1 MGPKCF
7 AIARAQETDE
17 MEQGSLLIVAMA
29 EKCRETIRRSQA
41 PVLALPAALR
51 PKHLLW
57 MCERIQEHA
66 ENWPPAKLHRWI
78 GFLQAGII
86 ANRMLTLDDAKAL
99 FDTAKNCFGE
109 SGDDRDLVDHLNAQ
123 SAFEFEIGGQG

>member
-1 MGPKCF
+1 
-7 AIARAQETDE
+7 
-17 MEQGSLLIVAMA
+17 MEPGSLLIVAMA
-29 EKCRETIRRSQA
+29 EKCREIIGRSQE

-66 ENWPPAKLHRWI
+66 EKWPLSKLHRWI

-86 ANRMLTLDDAKAL
+86 ANRMLTFDDAKAM
-99 FDTAKNCFGE
+99 FDTAKNCYGA
-109 SGDDRDLVDHLNAQ
+109 SGDDRDLLDHLNSQ
-123 SAFEFEIGGQG
+123 SDFEIEIGGQG